1 MVPIRVV
8 IADDHVLVRAG
19 IRALVEKLAG
29 VEVTAEV
36 GDGESAAR
44 LAAETNPDVVLMDVA
59 MPGFGG
65 VDATAQ
71 ILRASPQTRVVMVS
85 VHADPQSVLR
95 AIEAGACGYVLKD
108 SGVAELEMAI
118 RAAIQGGTFLS
129 PRVSSLVIEGY
140 RRRVTGDPGDGAR
153 GSIPATEQ
161 ARLSRL
167 TPRQR
172 QILQLVAEGASSRKM
187 ARKLNLS
194 VKTIESHRAQ
204 LMERLGIHDVAGL
217 VRFAIRAG
225 VVRADD

>member
-1 MVPIRVV
+1 MPPIRVV
-8 IADDHVLVRAG
+8 IVDDHVLVRAG
-19 IRALVEKLAG
+19 LRALLEKLPC
-29 VEVTAEV
+29 VEVVGEA
-36 GDGESAAR
+36 GDGEAATR
-44 LAAETNPDVVLMDVA
+44 LAESTRPDVVLMDVA

-65 VDATAQ
+65 LDATQ
-71 ILRASPQTRVVMVS
+71 QVLRASPQSKVIMVS
-85 VHADPQSVLR
+85 VHADPGSVLR
-95 AIEAGACGYVLKD
+95 AIEAGASGYVLKD
-108 SGVAELEMAI
+108 AGVAELELAI
-118 RAAIQGGTFLS
+118 RSAVQGGTFLS

-140 RRRVTGDPGDGAR
+140 RRRASGEPGDLAGAPNA
-153 GSIPATEQ
+153 SEQ
-161 ARLSRL
+161 ARLARL

-187 ARKLNLS
+187 ARRLNLS

>member
-1 MVPIRVV
+1 MTPIKVV
-8 IADDHVLVRAG
+8 LADDHVLVRAG
-19 IRALVEKLAG
+19 IRALVEKLPG
-29 VEVTAEV
+29 VEVTGEV
-36 GDGESAAR
+36 GDGEAAAR

-65 VDATAQ
+65 LDATAQ

-118 RAAIQGGTFLS
+118 RAATQGGTFLS

-140 RRRVTGDPGDGAR
+140 RRRVTGEPGEG
-153 GSIPATEQ
+153 GPGNLPASEH